1 MAVREDEAI
10 AIGPDRILRIE
21 AQDAIPDRIDQW
33 RERHRR
39 AGVSGF
45 GLLHRVDRKR
55 ANGVDAQ
62 LIEFRV
68 RQMVHSSCRAHVR
81 LLSLLTFVSS
91 DATLARRR
99 RWRSGYATLRR
110 VKRVERLHP
119 APRSLARTH
128 RLECRPSAP
137 DQLFA
142 RPLPHNPRVIIA

>member
-39 AGVSGF
+39 AGGSGF

-62 LIEFRV
+62 LIEFRI
-68 RQMVHSSCRAHVR
+68 RQMVHSSCRAHGR

-99 RWRSGYATLRR
+99 RWRSALLKPT
-110 VKRVERLHP
+110 
-119 APRSLARTH
+119 PRTASTR
-128 RLECRPSAP
+128 
-137 DQLFA
+137 
-142 RPLPHNPRVIIA
+142 